1 MCQYTYQQFVQLV
14 RSAIPHH
21 FGNQWLNS
29 HQDQAVRAPLTPP
42 TFIIAGPGT
51 GKTTVLVLRLLKH
64 IFVDGV
70 RPEQIIAT
78 TFTRKAAGELRSRI
92 LSWGYAVLDY
102 AIKHAPNQSCQQ
114 WLSGLDMTQVYTGTL
129 DSLAEEF
136 LIRER
141 QPGQIVPANA
151 GEYLATS
158 LMLRQGLFP
167 QNRHRDQDLE
177 RLLRNLGLLP
187 AYAPNIGSKVAALMS
202 FADRVRHDAVN
213 LQRYRQRSAGHAVL
227 CDAIQDYLTHLRN
240 NHLADFARL
249 EELFLQRLRTG
260 NLGQMLDNIRVL
272 LVDEFQDTN
281 YLQEQ
286 IYYEI
291 CRQTGASLTVVG
303 DDDQS
308 IYRFRGATVEIF
320 SNFPNR
326 ISSTLGT
333 NWQPRVVY
341 LHENY
346 RSTGRIVEFCQ
357 RFADCDLAY
366 QAVRVGG
373 KPSLVASA
381 PHATL
386 PGSDIPVLGM
396 FRHDVQTLAKDLA
409 QFLWDIF
416 RGGGRVVHYNGG
428 SYHIQPAQGGD
439 FGDAVLLAHSVREQR
454 PPSQPQQPPQA
465 RLPLLLRL
473 ELGNHNVPV
482 FNPRGRRLDEIPD
495 IRRLLGLALLC
506 IDPGLTIMN
515 GIQTMTQNARNAINQ
530 WVQDAQSFV
539 LTNPQPGGLGV
550 FVQDWQN
557 RRPGSVSRMTNWP
570 NEWPLLELLFTLTTW
585 FPFLQT
591 DPEGQV
597 YLEAVAR
604 TVAEASQF
612 ASYSSHIVF
621 QLPHEQRSV
630 QEAFRTVFEPIA
642 QGAIDVNEEIMPHV
656 PRNYFQMM
664 TIHQAKGLEFPL
676 VIVDVGSDFQMNH
689 PAQRPL
695 RAPNGPGSV
704 HNVEDD
710 IAPCSPVG
718 TLRTARPG
726 RDRAWDDLRR
736 LYFVAFSRAQ
746 NVLLLVGLT
755 SVIRQT
761 NPVPAIGCGALS
773 GGGTYMQFVPA
784 ANWNPS
790 MGPEA
795 VALI

>member
-1 MCQYTYQQFVQLV
+1 MCQYSYRQFVQLV
-14 RSAIPHH
+14 RAAIPHR
-21 FGNQWLNS
+21 FGNQWLN
-29 HQDQAVRAPLTPP
+29 QQQEQAVSAPLTPP
-42 TFIIAGPGT
+42 TFIVAGPGT

-102 AIKHAPNQSCQQ
+102 AIRHPPSQSCQQ

-141 QPGQIVPANA
+141 QPGQIVPATA

-177 RLLRNLGLLP
+177 QLLKNLGLLP
-187 AYAPNIGSKVAALMS
+187 DYAPNIGSKVAALMS
-202 FADRVRHDAVN
+202 FADRVRHDDVD
-213 LQRYRQRSAGHAVL
+213 LQTYRQRTAGHRVL
-227 CDAIQDYLTHLRN
+227 CDAISDYLAYLQS
-240 NHLADFARL
+240 NHLADFVRL
-249 EELFLQRLRTG
+249 EEMLLQHLRAG
-260 NLGQMLDNIRVL
+260 SLGQMLGNIRVL

-286 IYYEI
+286 IYYEL
-291 CRQTGASLTVVG
+291 CQQTGASLTVVG

-326 ISSTLGT
+326 ISTALGP
-333 NWQPRVVY
+333 NWQPRCVY

-346 RSTGRIVEFCQ
+346 RSTRRIVEFCQ
-357 RFADCDLAY
+357 RFADCDPAY
-366 QAVRVGG
+366 QAVRVSG

-386 PGSDIPVLGM
+386 SGSNVPVLGM
-396 FRHDVQTLAKDLA
+396 FRDDIATLARDLA
-409 QFLWDIF
+409 QFLYDIF

-428 SYHIQPAQGGD
+428 FYHIQRAQGGD
-439 FGDAVLLAHSVREQR
+439 FGDAVLLAHSVQERKGNR
-454 PPSQPQQPPQA
+454 D
-465 RLPLLLRL
+465 RLPLLLRQ
-473 ELGNHNVPV
+473 ELKKHRVPV
-482 FNPRGRRLDEIPD
+482 FNPRGRRLDEITD

-506 IDPGLTIMN
+506 IDPGLRIVN
-515 GIQTMTQNARNAINQ
+515 GIQTMSQNARDAIDQ
-530 WVQDAQSFV
+530 WVQDAQSFIRR
-539 LTNPQPGGLGV
+539 NPPPGGLRT
-550 FVQDWQN
+550 FIRDWQN
-557 RRPGSVSRMTNWP
+557 RQPSAASRMTNWP
-570 NEWPLLELLFTLTTW
+570 SEWPLLELLFTLTTW

-591 DPEGQV
+591 NPEGQV

-621 QLPHEQRSV
+621 QPPHEQRSV
-630 QEAFRTVFEPIA
+630 QEAIRTVFEPIA

-656 PRNYFQMM
+656 PRNYFQIM

-676 VIVDVGSDFQMNH
+676 VIVDVGSDFRMNH
-689 PAQRPL
+689 HAQRRL
-695 RAPNGPGSV
+695 RAPDGPDSV
-704 HNVEDD
+704 HNVENDV
-710 IAPCSPVG
+710 APCSPVG
-718 TLRTARPG
+718 SLRTARSG
-726 RDRAWDDLRR
+726 MDRAWDDLRR

-746 NVLLLVGLT
+746 NVLLLVGSI
-755 SVIRQT
+755 SVIRQR

-773 GGGTYMQFVPA
+773 RGGSYMQFVPA
-784 ANWNPS
+784 SRWDPS
-790 MGPEA
+790 MGPDV